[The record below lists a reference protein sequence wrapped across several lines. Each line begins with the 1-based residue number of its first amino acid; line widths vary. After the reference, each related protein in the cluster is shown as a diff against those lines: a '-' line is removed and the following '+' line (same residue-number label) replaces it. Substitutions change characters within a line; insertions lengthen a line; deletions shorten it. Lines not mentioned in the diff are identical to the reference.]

1 MTIYLKNAT
10 YIDAETLEMRTTH
23 LAVGPGPDGALDFPE
38 DLPPVG
44 ELAAGDRIVD
54 CRGRLVTRSFAC
66 GHHHIYSTLARG
78 MPAPPQIP
86 TSFVEVLRY
95 VWWRLDKCLDRD
107 MIEASALAAAVHMA
121 RHGVTFCIDHHASP
135 FAVGGSLEPIA
146 GAFERVGLGHL
157 LCCEISCR
165 DGEGPKEAALAE
177 TDAYLSS
184 GRRGHVGLHASF
196 TVDDDLLQ
204 RAVALAQKH
213 GTGLHIHVA
222 EDDADQQHC
231 LETYGT
237 RVVQRLSAAGGLESP
252 HTILGHC
259 LYLDTEEKKRVAQSP
274 VWAVQNVESNQNNSV
289 GVTGY
294 RWMSDNLML
303 GTDGMHSDMLRSAK
317 AAFLAG
323 QQTEG
328 ISPDG
333 IYRRFRAVHRFIREM
348 GAPGD
353 GANNLVILD
362 YDSPTDV
369 TPQNFPGHFVYGLE
383 ACHVHSVIAQGR
395 LIVEERRLTT
405 VDEDEVLGFARQQ
418 ARRLWG
424 KMADD

>member
-1 MTIYLKNAT
+1 MLYLKDAT
-10 YIDAETLEMRTTH
+10 YIDAGTLEMRTTH
-23 LAVGPGPDGALDFPE
+23 LAVGSGSDGRLTFPQAI
-38 DLPPVG
+38 PPAR

-54 CRGRLVTRSFAC
+54 CRGRLVTHAFAC
-66 GHHHIYSTLARG
+66 GHHHIYATLARG
-78 MPAPPQIP
+78 MPAPPRVP
-86 TSFVEVLRY
+86 TNFVEVLQY

-135 FAVGGSLEPIA
+135 FAVEGSLETIA
-146 GAFERVGLGHL
+146 SSFEKIGLGHL

-165 DGEGPKEAALAE
+165 DGDGPKEAGLAA

-204 RAVALAQKH
+204 RAVALARKH

-222 EDDADQQHC
+222 EDDADQRHC

-259 LYLDTEEKKRVAQSP
+259 LYLDGEERKRVAQSP
-274 VWAVQNVESNQNNSV
+274 VWVVQNVESNQNNAV

-303 GTDGMHSDMLRSAK
+303 GTDGMHSDMLRSAR

-328 ISPDG
+328 ISPGG
-333 IYRRFRAVHRFIREM
+333 IYRRFRAVHRFIQGM

-362 YDSPTDV
+362 YDTPTDV
-369 TPQNFPGHFVYGLE
+369 TPQNFAGHFVYGLE
-383 ACHVHSVIAQGR
+383 AGHVQSVIAQGR
-395 LIVEERRLTT
+395 LIVEDRRLTT
-405 VDEDEVLGFARQQ
+405 VDEDAVLNHARQQ
-418 ARRLWG
+418 ARRLW
-424 KMADD
+424 KKLER

>member
-23 LAVGPGPDGALDFPE
+23 LAVGPGPDGGLDFPGG
-38 DLPPVG
+38 LPPAG

-95 VWWRLDKCLDRD
+95 VWWRLDKCLDLD

-135 FAVGGSLEPIA
+135 FAVEGSLETIA
-146 GAFERVGLGHL
+146 RAFECVGLGHL

-165 DGEGPKEAALAE
+165 DGEGPKEAGLAE

-237 RVVQRLSAAGGLESP
+237 RVVQRLSAAGGLKSP

-259 LYLDTEEKKRVAQSP
+259 LYLDAEEKKRVAQSP
-274 VWAVQNVESNQNNSV
+274 VWVVQNVESNQNNSV

-333 IYRRFRAVHRFIREM
+333 IYRRFRAVHRFIRDM

-395 LIVEERRLTT
+395 LIVEERRLTA

-418 ARRLWG
+418 ARRLWE
-424 KMADD
+424 KLET

>member
-1 MTIYLKNAT
+1 MLYLKDAI
-10 YIDAETLEMRTTH
+10 YIDAESLAMRTAH
-23 LAVGPGPDGALDFPE
+23 LAVGPGPDGTLDFPE
-38 DLPPVG
+38 DLPPAG
-44 ELAAGDRIVD
+44 QLAAGDRIVD

-66 GHHHIYSTLARG
+66 GHHHIYATLARG
-78 MPAPPQIP
+78 MPAPPRVP
-86 TSFVEVLRY
+86 ANFVEVLRY

-107 MIEASALAAAVHMA
+107 MIAASALAAAVHMA

-135 FAVGGSLEPIA
+135 FAVEGSLETIA
-146 GAFERVGLGHL
+146 SSFEKVGLGHL
-157 LCCEISCR
+157 LCCELSCR
-165 DGEGPKEAALAE
+165 DGDGPKEAWLAA

-204 RAVALAQKH
+204 RAVALARKH

-222 EDDADQQHC
+222 EDRADQRHC

-237 RVVQRLSAAGGLESP
+237 RVVPRLDAAGGLESP

-259 LYLDTEEKKRVAQSP
+259 LHLDAEERKRVAASP
-274 VWAVQNVESNQNNSV
+274 VWVVQNVESNQNNNV
-289 GVTGY
+289 GLTGY
-294 RWMSDNLML
+294 GWMSDNLML

-333 IYRRFRAVHRFIREM
+333 VYRRFRAVHRFIREM
-348 GAPGD
+348 DAPGD

-395 LIVEERRLTT
+395 LIVEDRRLTC

-418 ARRLWG
+418 ARRLWE
-424 KMADD
+424 KLET